1 MIVQPE
7 TATDGS
13 VTAKTSFLVPHFEQS
28 RALLL
33 PIPSSE
39 NDLDIIIW
47 EESWSPYETLQNSTV
62 FADKPNPTVMIDEDM
77 RFFIVTGLQSASFNT
92 VRLAPQVEL
101 IRQQKSEIEIDILRA
116 VNTGTASAVRAMRPC
131 LKPGLTEADIGN
143 ILNSALESLGFKPAF
158 ALVLFDEHAANPHGG
173 TANPDKK
180 LTRDTMVLIDVGA
193 VYLGYES
200 DVTRSFLI
208 EQSKKNKSSDPLRQ
222 EKHTVW
228 QTVHEAQTVAAAT
241 MKPNVTA
248 AEVDLAARTVI
259 EHAGYGYA
267 FTHRLG
273 HSIGIRGHESPYLN
287 MGSRDTFLKPGMV
300 FTNEPGI
307 YLEQRFGVRHEDVY
321 VIRENGEAEL
331 LTGKRATSMFEP

>member
-1 MIVQPE
+1 MIVRPD
-7 TATDGS
+7 TSDDGK
-13 VTAKTSFLVPHFEQS
+13 VTAKTAFLVPHFEQG

-33 PIPSSE
+33 PIPSSQK
-39 NDLDIIIW
+39 DLDIIIW
-47 EESWSPYETLQNSTV
+47 EESWSPYETLHNSS
-62 FADKPNPTVMIDEDM
+62 FFEDISKPTVMIDEDM
-77 RFFIVTGLQSASFNT
+77 RDFIVRGLQSASFKT
-92 VRLAPQVEL
+92 VGLAPEVEL
-101 IRQQKSEIEIDILRA
+101 IRQQKSESEIEILRA

-131 LKPGLTEADIGN
+131 LKPDLTEADVGD
-143 ILNSALESLGFKPAF
+143 ILNAALESVGFKPAF

-173 TANPDKK
+173 TANPNKK

-200 DVTRSFLI
+200 DCTRSFLI
-208 EQSKKNKSSDPLRQ
+208 EQGKKKTSDPLRQ

-228 QTVHEAQTVAAAT
+228 QIVHEAQTVAAMT

-287 MGSRDTFLKPGMV
+287 MGNRDTYLKPGMV

-307 YLEQRFGVRHEDVY
+307 YLEQRFGIRHEDVY
-321 VIRENGEAEL
+321 VIRDNGEAEL
-331 LTGKRATSMFEP
+331 LTGKRATSIFEP